1 MSDTSA
7 IRDALGGYVEKKNQ
21 GDNASLRSALNDL
34 KYTVRQS
41 VYNTP
46 YPNTPAPSAPKPT
59 TPPTQPTTT
68 PTQTA
73 GAVQPPA
80 SVSGAPQV
88 TYAPSVTPP
97 QDLGANIAGNFP
109 EGVQNVAG
117 MTGLPQDNPLVQIGG
132 NLLGAAQSVGDVLGA
147 VGQGINELPVV
158 GDFAEEAGKAVA
170 WGLDAYNRN
179 INEPVA
185 GIASALLPYTGVSGK
200 FVVLGQAM
208 TANASGNTER
218 AVELLKQFKDPL
230 DFSALA
236 PDQATQAIGTN
247 TWDKISNGD
256 VGGAAQGLLD
266 LFNAYGEQ
274 QYHKL
279 DPATA
284 LAASLVFDPLN
295 FVPGL
300 GIGKMQKASK
310 LAEITQDVGRIE
322 NVAELLPKGVMGR
335 IMTPA
340 AKVTETVKSALQNI
354 GLRTQY
360 ANSADELFSTYRAFE
375 KAGQDAKG
383 FEQIAK
389 TYAGMANIPAQRASR
404 LVQGFGKQL
413 DEIEQ
418 GYRTMETVLRG
429 ADELADVSK
438 LPKTFQ
444 NFIKDVR
451 AGTASADDALDVLK
465 AEMATRTSK
474 YFAEQG
480 AKLFPVKGMAAPVK
494 VAERFMN
501 ELRGFESLVY
511 IGLSPFT
518 FVRNVINGVSTMA
531 IEGLNP
537 LWDASRE
544 IGRLTKMGQVGKAK
558 ELQRA
563 IEFQETLMK
572 TGRNVREAMGLG
584 TYGTGAT
591 GYFGNFMSNMIHGT
605 PIGKPLQWYQ
615 RMENSMRARVWSQTY
630 YRALQHNWDV
640 GKFIPEMDAVT
651 QAVLHQYR
659 VDPQKIMGIVREA
672 GVHDKA
678 AVVREVLNYLRGQR
692 GEALDLER
700 LAEEMGLSKQQL
712 MSFLDEHDVAKAQS
726 MAQEISAQVANGKHP
741 AQAVNDVVGQ
751 AARDT
756 AEEVIARTGA
766 QAPDQVGMTLQELE
780 ARRGELVAQWA
791 AASKTRGGRKI
802 ADDLAAEID
811 AVERELERLG
821 YGNAPEAAQVAQ
833 AAPNVA
839 PEAAQAAEQVAQ
851 EAGTIVLPEVL
862 RGTMYADEWA
872 QMTDAQREFVI
883 GLERA
888 KQTPM
893 QTAPMEVLPQVA
905 DTYQAVGDVPTLMPD
920 VTTGVPAPKEAPP
933 TLGDV
938 AKAAQGK
945 GIATATAEGKPLN
958 KHLLNVLN
966 KHAEENG
973 VAKFA
978 NMADVQARAED
989 ALKILDSYAPS
1000 NAPASVQKAVD
1011 EMKRLVIPPQ
1021 TTSGAVDNSLGML
1034 RVPPKDVAPPASD
1047 MAKLPETPP
1056 APAPTSAPVSDVGN
1070 VADVTPPAPPK
1081 EMSVSE
1087 HFAAATRE
1095 FPSYP
1100 KSDVQITGANDG
1112 FVTFADGSKRR
1123 RIGQGTQKDVYPLDD
1138 GRVVKVAR
1146 NTEYGD
1152 GYIEVEAYN
1161 YFNAPPEV
1169 QKNLA
1174 RVEGVGTYTD
1184 AAGKEHKFL
1193 VVENVTNIDAMQPT
1207 KAQMDAVESYFG
1219 RGDYGFNANG
1229 KAKQWG
1235 KTADGRVVLAD
1246 YQNFKAMAE
1255 DTRRAAERAKQL
1267 EGNANP
1273 LVAYLAKKG
1282 IGQSLYND
1290 ILSGTIDEKRF
1301 MEWIDSM
1308 RDSSLLSKE
1317 QHAELTRLF
1326 EKRNL
1331 APPTQPI
1338 PPPTPEAPSAPSVAN
1353 DSALAQY
1360 EQAQREL
1367 KNAINAKYN
1376 SPRERA
1382 DAIDAAREKVNQAR
1396 VNAESPQYAQYA
1408 IGEKVWFKGDEYTI
1422 IGDQKQISG
1431 GWFQDAERADGKKIT
1446 VPTKGT
1452 LENQVSK
1459 SRASSQQ
1466 MQEGFRRLKQSET
1479 PPAPQPPS
1487 AVPSAPTRGKKATA
1501 KNVIAEVPNAPKE
1514 AWQMTREEYLNGA
1527 ATNLTQ
1533 DVRAQVAGK
1542 PYQGGI
1548 KIGDQRS
1555 HFEIVRDA
1563 LSEGKPVPAEVLAD
1577 YPDLAAKYGNAQAG
1591 GVAKGNIRNVSDQSI
1606 RGVDP
1611 NEMHNAQ
1618 RGYSQRFNAQAE
1630 IDNLRQVATEDPQ
1643 AVSTLSRDEML
1654 KAKARTQADM
1664 YEALM
1669 RVYNSEPA
1677 ARVRVGTDAENR
1689 VMAWLRR
1696 DVFNGM
1702 DESRAA
1708 AQVAADWMD
1717 NAVMISRDGETHFDS
1732 ALNWL
1737 SPFQF
1742 WGTRYA
1748 LQSARR
1754 VADKPARLMWYLKLR
1769 DMQDQVENDPRF
1781 PKRLRGMM
1789 TLPFPGAPKWAGS
1802 MWFDPLETFTQIESV
1817 FKMNQ
1822 FDNALTDSDVAGAIR
1837 ALVESGRVSPSEAAN
1852 AIANKSGALWDA
1864 TKAQMEEATKQQE
1877 GLDSIT
1883 TAFKPHMPF
1892 DIIWKLRTGNAADIG
1907 VLFPMTRLIRNTTS
1921 LAPQGSFLNPTGTG
1935 INIEQPIKAG
1945 LRALTGN
1952 QSIPDWDQWEQY
1964 RVDRALA
1971 DMVGDGTISE
1981 RDALIAMIERK
1992 GGWYDEAQRRAQEQM
2007 RTQNFTSVF
2016 GGQMFPQGE
2025 QEYYKARVLKD
2036 QLINQAV
2043 AQLGGNPND
2052 LSYGEK
2058 MELIRA
2064 NGLNKKGTPL
2074 GDFYDQN
2081 PVYNARGDA
2090 YAEPEERLKGF
2101 LTDEVWQKYLAL
2113 SALDKRM
2120 ARQGNKDLA
2129 AFITNP
2135 ERDYK
2140 AVTLEKAAEWVKY
2153 LRGYLPEAEQTP
2165 KVGALN
2171 QIQFAPPDLAAAYQT
2186 MQDEQKTLFNLDAMQ
2201 PRMDARAKMTPNE
2214 KRAFDAANPDVAA
2227 YYKWYGQKMKENPAL
2242 AKLIHPDTQNNYAA
2256 NYNQQATNNYL
2267 TDQVVKNLN
2276 RMVGKLDDS
2285 RARRFNPN
2293 SRSNKPRPLSRSAV
2307 MALAQKK
2314 ANPNYYLPRDV
2325 YRELIAAFKASGLR
2339 MAFEQWLQMMAAQG
2353 GV

>member
-1 MSDTSA
+1 MSDESA
-7 IRDALGGYVEKKNQ
+7 LRNALGAYPEKHGQ
-21 GDNASLRSALNDL
+21 GDNAALKSALNDL

-73 GAVQPPA
+73 GAAQLPA
-80 SVSGAPQV
+80 SASGAPTV
-88 TYAPSVTPP
+88 TYAPQAQAQP
-97 QDLGANIAGNFP
+97 QDLMTNLAGNFP

-132 NLLGAAQSVGDVLGA
+132 NLLGLAQSAGDIAGA

-158 GDFAEEAGKAVA
+158 GNFAENAGKAVA

-185 GIASALLPYTGVSGK
+185 GIAAGLAPYVGLAGQAALMNQGITAQ
-200 FVVLGQAM
+200 VLGNKER
-208 TANASGNTER
+208 TAQVAEQMANPTNF
-218 AVELLKQFKDPL
+218 Q
-230 DFSALA
+230 ALA
-236 PDQATQAIGTN
+236 PNQATQDTAAL
-247 TWDKISNGD
+247 TWDKLSKGD
-256 VGGAAQGLLD
+256 VLGAAQGLLD
-266 LFNAYGEQ
+266 TFNTYGEE

-300 GIGKMQKASK
+300 GIEKLQKASK

-322 NVAELLPKGVMGR
+322 HVAELAPKGIMGR

-360 ANSADELFSTYRAFE
+360 ADNADEIFNTYRAFE

-383 FEQIAK
+383 FDQIVK
-389 TYAGMANIPAQRASR
+389 TYAGMASVPAQRASR
-404 LVQGFGKQL
+404 LAQGFGKEL
-413 DEIEQ
+413 DTIEQ
-418 GYRTMETVLRG
+418 GYRTMETALRG
-429 ADELADVSK
+429 ADELTDVSK

-444 NFIKDVR
+444 NFIKDVK

-465 AEMATRTSK
+465 AEMASRTSK

-537 LWDASRE
+537 LFDASRE
-544 IGRLTKMGQVGKAK
+544 IERLTKLGQVSKAK
-558 ELQRA
+558 ELERA
-563 IEFQETLMK
+563 IQFQETLMQA
-572 TGRNVREAMGLG
+572 GGEVRKAMGLG
-584 TYGTGAT
+584 SYGTGAT

-605 PIGKPLQWYQ
+605 PLGKPLQWYRQ
-615 RMENSMRARVWSQTY
+615 MENAMRARVWSQTY

-659 VDPQKIMGIVREA
+659 VDPQKIMDIVREA
-672 GVHDKA
+672 GVHDKKGVA
-678 AVVREVLNYLRGQR
+678 TEVLKYLRGER
-692 GEALDLER
+692 AGALDVER
-700 LAEEMGLSKQQL
+700 LAGEMGLSKQQL
-712 MSFLDEHDVAKAQS
+712 LSFLDEHDVAKAQS
-726 MAQEISAQVANGKHP
+726 MAQEIAAQVANGKHP

-751 AARDT
+751 AAKET
-756 AEEVIARTGA
+756 ADEVIARTGA
-766 QAPDQVGMTLQELE
+766 QAPEAAQTGMSLQELE
-780 ARRGELVAQWA
+780 QRRGELVAQWA

-811 AVERELERLG
+811 AVEREIERMG
-821 YGNAPEAAQVAQ
+821 YTGEKSFESAPDVAQ
-833 AAPNVA
+833 AAQNVA
-839 PEAAQAAEQVAQ
+839 PETAQETAQAAQ
-851 EAGTIVLPEVL
+851 EAGTIPLPEDL
-862 RGTMYADEWA
+862 RFSQFASEWDA
-872 QMTDAQREFVI
+872 MTDPQRELMI

-893 QTAPMEVLPQVA
+893 QVGVNEVLPQVA
-905 DTYQAVGDVPTLMPD
+905 DTYQAAGDVPTLMPD

-966 KHAEENG
+966 KHAAENG
-973 VAKFA
+973 VERFA
-978 NMADVQARAED
+978 SMADVQARAED

-1011 EMKRLVIPPQ
+1011 ELKNVIDPEGIKRQEIEWLKQ
-1021 TTSGAVDNSLGML
+1021 RGN
-1034 RVPPKDVAPPASD
+1034 VPPSAGD
-1047 MAKLPETPP
+1047 MAKLPTTP
-1056 APAPTSAPVSDVGN
+1056 
-1070 VADVTPPAPPK
+1070 
-1081 EMSVSE
+1081 
-1087 HFAAATRE
+1087 
-1095 FPSYP
+1095 
-1100 KSDVQITGANDG
+1100 
-1112 FVTFADGSKRR
+1112 
-1123 RIGQGTQKDVYPLDD
+1123 
-1138 GRVVKVAR
+1138 
-1146 NTEYGD
+1146 
-1152 GYIEVEAYN
+1152 
-1161 YFNAPPEV
+1161 NAPP
-1169 QKNLA
+1169 
-1174 RVEGVGTYTD
+1174 
-1184 AAGKEHKFL
+1184 
-1193 VVENVTNIDAMQPT
+1193 
-1207 KAQMDAVESYFG
+1207 AV
-1219 RGDYGFNANG
+1219 
-1229 KAKQWG
+1229 
-1235 KTADGRVVLAD
+1235 
-1246 YQNFKAMAE
+1246 
-1255 DTRRAAERAKQL
+1255 
-1267 EGNANP
+1267 
-1273 LVAYLAKKG
+1273 
-1282 IGQSLYND
+1282 
-1290 ILSGTIDEKRF
+1290 
-1301 MEWIDSM
+1301 
-1308 RDSSLLSKE
+1308 
-1317 QHAELTRLF
+1317 
-1326 EKRNL
+1326 
-1331 APPTQPI
+1331 
-1338 PPPTPEAPSAPSVAN
+1338 
-1353 DSALAQY
+1353 
-1360 EQAQREL
+1360 
-1367 KNAINAKYN
+1367 
-1376 SPRERA
+1376 
-1382 DAIDAAREKVNQAR
+1382 
-1396 VNAESPQYAQYA
+1396 
-1408 IGEKVWFKGDEYTI
+1408 
-1422 IGDQKQISG
+1422 
-1431 GWFQDAERADGKKIT
+1431 
-1446 VPTKGT
+1446 
-1452 LENQVSK
+1452 
-1459 SRASSQQ
+1459 
-1466 MQEGFRRLKQSET
+1466 
-1479 PPAPQPPS
+1479 PPS
-1487 AVPSAPTRGKKATA
+1487 
-1501 KNVIAEVPNAPKE
+1501 APKE
-1514 AWQMTREEYLNGA
+1514 AWQMTRDEWGKAHSAANKAESNALKSFSGSPKQKEYAWGTPERIRLEYGVEARPIRKNG
-1527 ATNLTQ
+1527 
-1533 DVRAQVAGK
+1533 V
-1542 PYQGGI
+1542 P
-1548 KIGDQRS
+1548 
-1555 HFEIVRDA
+1555 IVEHRGVIEKA
-1563 LSEGKPVPAEVLAD
+1563 LAEGKPVPAEVLAD
-1577 YPDLAAKYGNAQAG
+1577 YPDLAAKYAPAPEAVAAKGTSAPTFKVGDRVRVNNIEGVLESKRAG
-1591 GVAKGNIRNVSDQSI
+1591 GMNLIRTDEGRLFQSYGDLELPRPPKPALTEIEAKAQKELARGKFGKSGGFTPTQEQYIVEHLKAGEREIKVPADGTVRVNNDYQAAQLEKVMTGQKRITPNDMSTYDSNINDEAMRYAKFFGSPKTAREAIAERAKALELNISD
-1606 RGVDP
+1606 
-1611 NEMHNAQ
+1611 NAGTKEELFWHKLDKRLADFEKKMPKSLEKALAEKAAKAEKTGGTITDAARIADQ
-1618 RGYSQRFNAQAE
+1618 IPTGEILTPDETARRANAIYEE
-1630 IDNLRQVATEDPQ
+1630 INAKREIERLRQVATEDPQ
-1643 AVSTLSRDEML
+1643 AVSILSRDEML

-1669 RVYNSEPA
+1669 RVYQSEDA

-1708 AQVAADWMD
+1708 AQVTADWMD

-1748 LQSARR
+1748 LQSMRR

-1864 TKAQMEEATKQQE
+1864 TKAQMEEATKRQE

-2171 QIQFAPPDLAAAYQT
+2171 QIQFAPPDLSAAYQT
-2186 MQDEQKTLFNLDAMQ
+2186 MQDEQKALFNLDAMQ

-2214 KRAFDAANPDVAA
+2214 KRAFDAVNPDIAA
-2227 YYKWYGQKMKENPAL
+2227 YMKWYGQKMRDNPAL
-2242 AKLIHPDTQNNYAA
+2242 AQLLNPDRQQQYATQ
-2256 NYNQQATNNYL
+2256 YNQQSTNNYL
-2267 TDQVVKNLN
+2267 TNQVVKNLN
-2276 RMVGKLDDS
+2276 RMVSRLDDT
-2285 RARRFNPN
+2285 RPRRFNP
-2293 SRSNKPRPLSRSAV
+2293 SGQQNKPRPLSRAAV
-2307 MALAQKK
+2307 MAIQQKR
-2314 ANPNYYLPRDV
+2314 ANPNYYIPRAA
-2325 YRELIAAFKASGLR
+2325 YRELVAAFKASGLR
-2339 MAFEQWLQMMAAQG
+2339 MSFEQWLQMMMQDG
-2353 GV
+2353 TV

>member
-1 MSDTSA
+1 MSDESA
-7 IRDALGGYVEKKNQ
+7 LRNALGAYPEKQGQ
-21 GDNASLRSALNDL
+21 GDNAALKSALNDL

-73 GAVQPPA
+73 GAVQLPA

-88 TYAPSVTPP
+88 TYAPNVTPP
-97 QDLGANIAGNFP
+97 QAEPQDFFQSLESKTDAGIDT
-109 EGVQNVAG
+109 VAG
-117 MTGLPQDNPLVQIGG
+117 LLGTDTSNPFARVGG
-132 NLLGAAQSVGDVLGA
+132 FLLGAGQQVLGA
-147 VGQGINELPVV
+147 AGDIAGTVGQGINAADEAAIRAQQAIRGEGYDAPLPSNYIKPT
-158 GDFAEEAGKAVA
+158 DAFANLAG
-170 WGLDAYNRN
+170 AYNEGLQQP
-179 INEPVA
+179 IA
-185 GIASALLPYTGVSGK
+185 GIGGKVMGALGETLFPAYKNKDADTARLTAPTPDVQQTINDTFAAIGRGDIAGALGNVLASLQQY
-200 FVVLGQAM
+200 
-208 TANASGNTER
+208 GNQQYEEIEK
-218 AVELLKQFKDPL
+218 VDPL
-230 DFSALA
+230 
-236 PDQATQAIGTN
+236 G
-247 TWDKISNGD
+247 
-256 VGGAAQGLLD
+256 
-266 LFNAYGEQ
+266 
-274 QYHKL
+274 
-279 DPATA
+279 A
-284 LAASLVFDPLN
+284 LAASLVLDPLN
-295 FVPGL
+295 FVPGM
-300 GIGKMQKASK
+300 GVGKAQQAGK
-310 LAEITQDVGRIE
+310 LAEITRDVGRIE

-360 ANSADELFSTYRAFE
+360 ADNAEELFGNYRRFM
-375 KAGQDAKG
+375 KAGEDAKG
-383 FEQIAK
+383 FAK
-389 TYAGMANIPAQRASR
+389 VVEEMAGMASVPAQRAQR
-404 LVQGFGKQL
+404 LVQGMGKEV
-413 DEIEQ
+413 DTIEQ
-418 GYRTMETVLRG
+418 AYRTMETALRG
-429 ADELADVSK
+429 ADELTDVSK

-544 IGRLTKMGQVGKAK
+544 IERLTKMGQVGRAK
-558 ELQRA
+558 ELERA
-563 IEFQETLMK
+563 IKFQETLMK

-615 RMENSMRARVWSQTY
+615 RMENAMRARVWSQTY

-672 GVHDKA
+672 GVNDKK
-678 AVVREVLNYLRGQR
+678 AVATEVLKYLRGER
-692 GEALDLER
+692 GGALDIER
-700 LAEEMGLSKQQL
+700 LAGEMGLSKQQL
-712 MSFLDEHDVAKAQS
+712 LAFLDEHDLAKAQS
-726 MAQEISAQVANGKHP
+726 MAQEIAAQVANGKHP

-751 AARDT
+751 AARET
-756 AEEVIARTGA
+756 TEEVIARTGA
-766 QAPDQVGMTLQELE
+766 QAPEAVNDVVGQA
-780 ARRGELVAQWA
+780 ARETTEEVIARTGAQ
-791 AASKTRGGRKI
+791 
-802 ADDLAAEID
+802 
-811 AVERELERLG
+811 
-821 YGNAPEAAQVAQ
+821 APEAAQTGMSVQELEQRRGELFTQWAEASRRGNAKSQKLADDLMAQIQEIESELEQQVASKGFTPPRFVEEQ
-833 AAPNVA
+833 
-839 PEAAQAAEQVAQ
+839 AAQAAQ
-851 EAGTIVLPEVL
+851 EAGTIVLPEQL

-893 QTAPMEVLPQVA
+893 QVEPMEVLPQVA
-905 DTYQAVGDVPTLMPD
+905 DTYQAAGDVPTLMPD
-920 VTTGVPAPKEAPP
+920 VTTGIPAPKEPP
-933 TLGDV
+933 LTLGDV

-966 KHAEENG
+966 KHAAENG
-973 VAKFA
+973 VERFA
-978 NMADVQARAED
+978 SMADVQARAED

-1034 RVPPKDVAPPASD
+1034 RVPPKDVAP
-1047 MAKLPETPP
+1047 
-1056 APAPTSAPVSDVGN
+1056 
-1070 VADVTPPAPPK
+1070 
-1081 EMSVSE
+1081 
-1087 HFAAATRE
+1087 
-1095 FPSYP
+1095 
-1100 KSDVQITGANDG
+1100 
-1112 FVTFADGSKRR
+1112 R
-1123 RIGQGTQKDVYPLDD
+1123 RIADQIP
-1138 GRVVKVAR
+1138 
-1146 NTEYGD
+1146 
-1152 GYIEVEAYN
+1152 
-1161 YFNAPPEV
+1161 
-1169 QKNLA
+1169 
-1174 RVEGVGTYTD
+1174 
-1184 AAGKEHKFL
+1184 AGEIL
-1193 VVENVTNIDAMQPT
+1193 TPDE
-1207 KAQMDAVESYFG
+1207 
-1219 RGDYGFNANG
+1219 
-1229 KAKQWG
+1229 
-1235 KTADGRVVLAD
+1235 TA
-1246 YQNFKAMAE
+1246 
-1255 DTRRAAERAKQL
+1255 RRA
-1267 EGNANP
+1267 NA
-1273 LVAYLAKKG
+1273 
-1282 IGQSLYND
+1282 I
-1290 ILSGTIDEKRF
+1290 
-1301 MEWIDSM
+1301 
-1308 RDSSLLSKE
+1308 
-1317 QHAELTRLF
+1317 
-1326 EKRNL
+1326 
-1331 APPTQPI
+1331 
-1338 PPPTPEAPSAPSVAN
+1338 
-1353 DSALAQY
+1353 Y
-1360 EQAQREL
+1360 EEINAQRE
-1367 KNAINAKYN
+1367 
-1376 SPRERA
+1376 
-1382 DAIDAAREKVNQAR
+1382 IDR
-1396 VNAESPQYAQYA
+1396 
-1408 IGEKVWFKGDEYTI
+1408 
-1422 IGDQKQISG
+1422 
-1431 GWFQDAERADGKKIT
+1431 
-1446 VPTKGT
+1446 
-1452 LENQVSK
+1452 
-1459 SRASSQQ
+1459 
-1466 MQEGFRRLKQSET
+1466 
-1479 PPAPQPPS
+1479 
-1487 AVPSAPTRGKKATA
+1487 
-1501 KNVIAEVPNAPKE
+1501 
-1514 AWQMTREEYLNGA
+1514 
-1527 ATNLTQ
+1527 
-1533 DVRAQVAGK
+1533 
-1542 PYQGGI
+1542 
-1548 KIGDQRS
+1548 
-1555 HFEIVRDA
+1555 
-1563 LSEGKPVPAEVLAD
+1563 
-1577 YPDLAAKYGNAQAG
+1577 
-1591 GVAKGNIRNVSDQSI
+1591 
-1606 RGVDP
+1606 
-1611 NEMHNAQ
+1611 
-1618 RGYSQRFNAQAE
+1618 
-1630 IDNLRQVATEDPQ
+1630 LRQVATEDPQ
-1643 AVSTLSRDEML
+1643 AVSILSRDEML

-1669 RVYNSEPA
+1669 RVYQSEDA

-1708 AQVAADWMD
+1708 AQVTADWMD

-1748 LQSARR
+1748 LQSMRR

-1907 VLFPMTRLIRNTTS
+1907 VLFPMTRLIRNTAS

-2171 QIQFAPPDLAAAYQT
+2171 QIQFAPPDLSAAYQT
-2186 MQDEQKTLFNLDAMQ
+2186 MQDEQKALFNLDAMQ

-2267 TDQVVKNLN
+2267 TDQIVKNLN
-2276 RMVGKLDDS
+2276 RMVSKLDDS

-2293 SRSNKPRPLSRSAV
+2293 GRQNKPRPLSQGAIQ
-2307 MALAQKK
+2307 ALAQKRV
-2314 ANPNYYLPRDV
+2314 NPNYYLPRDV
-2325 YRELIAAFKASGLR
+2325 YRELIAAFKASGVR
-2339 MAFEQWLQMMAAQG
+2339 MAFEQWLQMVAMQG